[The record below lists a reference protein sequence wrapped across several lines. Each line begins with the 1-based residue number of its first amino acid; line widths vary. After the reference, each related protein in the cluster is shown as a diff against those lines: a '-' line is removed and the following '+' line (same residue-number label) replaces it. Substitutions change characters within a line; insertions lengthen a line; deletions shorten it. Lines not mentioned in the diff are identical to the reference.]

1 MRRDAARLIP
11 CLPEKTRRVTRAGA
25 FMTKIFYPAFCAA
38 GEGSGKS
45 GKRASA
51 SFLFSSTAMIA
62 LLAASA
68 TALAQT
74 PPTPDPKQY
83 GLTLIGA
90 PLAWAAGYTGA
101 GVTIAV
107 GDSGIA
113 TDQTPAGFTGAGKI
127 DTRSKSFVVTA
138 PGAPYDPAE
147 FVDVDGHGTH
157 VAGIAAASAGAT
169 TPGVAYDANL
179 VVLQVFAKTASCKV
193 KGADCRAPGVYD
205 PIDSSLTYFA
215 SLANVPIYN
224 ASYGPTVSTK
234 NLQRWPTSTLD
245 DEQVAE
251 ALKALKKGKII
262 VAATGNDRDDSA
274 VAGKNP
280 SGLALFPFVQP
291 GANANAGVYD
301 PGTKN
306 YNFSSLL
313 QQSGLIIGATAIG
326 ANKTIAYYAQQ
337 CGVTASWCVAA
348 PGGDMISDPPT
359 SSGIYSTVPGGY
371 GFKQGTS
378 MAAPMVSGALAVL
391 TQAYPGYNAQDLA
404 HVLFATAENLGAKTA
419 ADNAAYGYGM
429 ADNGLY
435 GYGLIRVDR
444 AIAGPKTLAAGAAIN
459 VDALQMS
466 YWSQPLTTSGGFSKT
481 GNGYLIVAGR
491 TIATGDVN
499 VDAGALGVDGTL
511 TLNTK
516 LTVAKGAALAG
527 FGWVNGD
534 AIINGTLEAG
544 QLPNYSDIKTNNGG
558 ALPAGIPLTGTS
570 PGTLVF
576 NGNVTLG
583 ATANTRVNIDGP
595 LQTPGGPGT
604 YDKIVVAGAG
614 NSFVENGVLTPIL
627 RGIPGGNNNYVPQQG
642 ASFQFL
648 TAVNGAALTGS
659 FSGLTQ
665 PGAGV
670 LAPNTRLDVVDAPG
684 TVAID
689 VTPLTFDGLAVAQST
704 NANQQAL
711 AGALDRARPAAGLD
725 MKGTRETIFE
735 ALYAETVDGDV
746 TALAALSGQGQAA
759 VPGAVLDAF
768 AGLSGAIADRQELLL
783 SGFGEA
789 PASPAPSIVFSYAG
803 SGPVVAG
810 RSVAME
816 PAATATAGGSP
827 WTTWGEGYG
836 RASHVGAANGLPG
849 ATASS
854 GAFVVGGDRSFSNDF
869 IAGGA
874 VGYTRTALNSADTSA
889 TANTYAGA
897 LYATWAPS
905 RFVFDARLAAG
916 PTTGGSSRS
925 IAFPGE
931 AVTSAGSLSGW
942 GGLAAADAGYL
953 FEFAGATLK
962 PFVGLTGQTFNRSG
976 FTETTDF
983 GLYFPT
989 QTFYRLTS
997 EVGAWATTLLHAD
1010 LTTYMVQLKLSWTDD
1025 FGNQALT
1032 TQAALLDQP
1041 FAIEASNPGRNAAVI
1056 GINVAAWQTEN
1067 VALFAKYAGEFRG
1080 NANSQQG
1087 SVGLRVTW

>member
-1 MRRDAARLIP
+1 MRRDAARLILL
-11 CLPEKTRRVTRAGA
+11 LPEKTRRVTRAGA
-25 FMTKIFYPAFCAA
+25 FMTKIFHPAFCAA

-45 GKRASA
+45 GKRALA
-51 SFLFSSTAMIA
+51 PFLFSSTAIVA

-68 TALAQT
+68 SALAQT
-74 PPTPDPKQY
+74 PPTPDPNQY

-90 PLAWAAGYTGA
+90 PIAWAAGYTGA

-107 GDSGIA
+107 GDSGI
-113 TDQTPAGFTGAGKI
+113 TNDQNPLGFTGAGKI
-127 DTRSKSFVVTA
+127 DSRSKNFVLPYPSA
-138 PGAPYDPAE
+138 SYDPNQITGLNA
-147 FVDVDGHGTH
+147 HGTH
-157 VAGIAAASAGAT
+157 VSGIALASGT
-169 TPGVAYDANL
+169 SDTPGVAYDANL
-179 VVLQVFAKTASCKV
+179 VMLRVLTPTKACNVPGANCYAPTGGNPFVAS
-193 KGADCRAPGVYD
+193 
-205 PIDSSLTYFA
+205 INYFA
-215 SLANVPIYN
+215 SLANVNIYN
-224 ASYGPTVSTK
+224 ASYGPVITGK
-234 NLQRWPTSTLD
+234 NLETWPSGSLRPTW
-245 DEQVAE
+245 ANA
-251 ALKALKKGKII
+251 ALNAVSKGKII
-262 VAATGNDRDDSA
+262 VASTGNERANNPD
-274 VAGKNP
+274 AGKNP
-280 SGLALFPFVQP
+280 KGLALAPFIQP
-291 GANANAGVYD
+291 GVNANAGVYD
-301 PGTKN
+301 DGGKD
-306 YNFSSLL
+306 YNSSGLL
-313 QQSGLIIGATAIG
+313 NQKGLIIGVTSVG
-326 ANKTIAYYAQQ
+326 KSKTIAFDAQM

-348 PGGDMISDPPT
+348 PGVS
-359 SSGIYSTVPGGY
+359 IYSTIPASTRFPDGY
-371 GFKQGTS
+371 AYLSGTS
-378 MAAPMVSGALAVL
+378 MATPMVSGALALL
-391 TQAYPGYNAQDLA
+391 TQAYPAYNSQDLA

-429 ADNGLY
+429 AVNGIY

-444 AIAGPKTLAAGAAIN
+444 AIMGPKTLAAGAAVN
-459 VDALQMS
+459 VDALQMN

-491 TIATGDVN
+491 TTAAGDVN
-499 VDAGALGVDGTL
+499 VNAGALGVDGTL

-516 LTVAKGAALAG
+516 MTVAQGAALAG
-527 FGWVNGD
+527 FGWVNGN

-544 QLPNYSDIKTNNGG
+544 QLPNYTDIKTNDGG

-570 PGTLVF
+570 PGTLIF
-576 NGNVTLG
+576 NGKVTLG
-583 ATANTRVNIDGP
+583 ATADTRVNIDGP
-595 LQTPGGPGT
+595 LQIPGGPGT
-604 YDKIVVAGAG
+604 YDKIIVAGAG
-614 NSFVENGVLTPIL
+614 NSFVESGVLTPVL

-642 ASFQFL
+642 ASFLFL
-648 TAVNGAALTGS
+648 AAVNGATLTGS

-665 PGAGV
+665 PAAGV
-670 LAPNTRLDVVDAPG
+670 LSSNTRLDVVTAPG

-704 NANQQAL
+704 NANQRAV
-711 AGALDRARPAAGLD
+711 ASALDRARPEAGVA
-725 MKGTRETIFE
+725 MYGSEETIFD
-735 ALYAETVDGDV
+735 ALYTETVGGDV

-789 PASPAPSIVFSYAG
+789 PASPTPSIVFSYAG
-803 SGPVVAG
+803 SGPVIAG
-810 RSVAME
+810 RSVATE
-816 PAATATAGGSP
+816 PVATSTAGGSP

-836 RASHVGAANGLPG
+836 RASHVGAADRLPG

-931 AVTSAGSLSGW
+931 AVTTAGSLSGW

-983 GLYFPT
+983 GLAFPT

-1041 FAIEASNPGRNAAVI
+1041 FAIQAANPGRNAAVV